1 MYLNQNQIDQIV
13 DKVVTR
19 LQPPQVD
26 LTPNKP
32 SYVAP
37 SQWVSVKS
45 EKKRKGVFSNIDEA
59 IAAAEVAYHRFV
71 RTTLENRNQIIT
83 SVRKKCKEHIEKL
96 STMAQEETGLGRA
109 LDKITKNK
117 LVIEKTPGTEILV
130 PYARTGD
137 FGLVLEERASYGVI
151 GSITPCTNPT
161 ETIINNGIGMI
172 AGGNAVVFNPHPQA
186 RNVSAYCVEIIND
199 AIVEAGGPENLIST
213 VDNPTIESAQALM
226 KHKAIRLL
234 VVTGGGGV
242 VKEAMASGKKT
253 IAAGPGNPPVLVDE
267 TADIDRAGRHIMK
280 GASLDNN
287 IICIAEKET
296 IVVDSVADKL
306 IAAMKKYNCHI
317 ALPTQ
322 IKELEQVILDSNR
335 KPNKKFI
342 GKNANVILKEIGVEA
357 GDDVRL
363 VVCEVE
369 KEHPFVQ
376 EEMMMPVMPVV
387 RVQNFEEGVMVAQ
400 QAEHGYKHTAVI
412 HSLNID
418 HLHHMAC
425 VMNTSIFVKNSPSY
439 GGLGYGGEG
448 YTSFTIASPTG
459 EGMTNAVD
467 FTRKR
472 RCTLKGHFRIV

>member
-1 MYLNQNQIDQIV
+1 MYLSQNQIDQIV
-13 DKVVTR
+13 DKVVGR
-19 LQPPQVD
+19 LQPLKVEIP
-26 LTPNKP
+26 PNKITH
-32 SYVAP
+32 VMP
-37 SQWVSVKS
+37 SQWVTVKS
-45 EKKRKGVFSNIDEA
+45 EKKRKGVFSNIEEA
-59 IAAAEVAYHRFV
+59 IAAAEVAYHRFQS
-71 RTTLENRNQIIT
+71 TTLENRNQIIA

-96 STMAQEETGLGRA
+96 STMAQEETGLGRV

-117 LVIEKTPGTEILV
+117 LVIEKTAGTESLLT
-130 PYARTGD
+130 YARTGD
-137 FGLVLEERASYGVI
+137 HGLVLEERAAYGVI

-186 RNVSAYCVEIIND
+186 KNVSAYCVEIINE

-213 VDNPTIESAQALM
+213 VENPTIESAQALM

-287 IICIAEKET
+287 IICVSEKET

-306 IAAMKKYNCHI
+306 IAAMKKYNCYI
-317 ALPTQ
+317 ASASQ
-322 IKELEQVILDSNR
+322 IKELEQVVLQDG
-335 KPNKKFI
+335 KPNKKYI
-342 GKNANVILKEIGVEA
+342 GKNANVILKEMGVQV

-363 VVCEVE
+363 VVCEVA

-376 EEMMMPVMPVV
+376 QEMMMPVMPVV
-387 RVQNFEEGVMVAQ
+387 RVQNFEEGVMVSQ
-400 QAEHGYKHTAVI
+400 QAEHGYKHTAVM

-459 EGMTNAVD
+459 EGMTNAFD

>member
-1 MYLNQNQIDQIV
+1 MYLNQTQIDHIV
-13 DKVVTR
+13 DKVVSR
-19 LQPPQVD
+19 LQPPKVD
-26 LTPNKP
+26 PMPVKP

-37 SQWVSVKS
+37 STWVQPKVD
-45 EKKRKGVFSNIDEA
+45 KKRKGVFSHIEEA
-59 IAAAEVAYHRFV
+59 IAASEVAYHRFSQ
-71 RTTLENRNQIIT
+71 TTLENRNQIIT

-96 STMAQEETGLGRA
+96 SNMAQEETGLGRA

-186 RNVSAYCVEIIND
+186 KNVSAYCVEIMNE
-199 AIVEAGGPENLIST
+199 AIIAAGGPENLIST
-213 VDNPTIESAQALM
+213 IENPTIESAQALM

-296 IVVDSVADKL
+296 IVVDSVADAL
-306 IAAMKKYNCHI
+306 ISAMKKYNCYI
-317 ALPTQ
+317 ATSSQ
-322 IKELEQVILDSNR
+322 IKELEQIILEKG

-342 GKNANVILKEIGVEA
+342 GKNANVILKEIGVQA

-363 VVCEVE
+363 VVCEVA

-459 EGMTNAVD
+459 EGMTSAFD

>member
-1 MYLNQNQIDQIV
+1 MHLTESQINSLV
-13 DKVVTR
+13 DKVVAR
-19 LQPPQVD
+19 LGNPRSQIKSGM
-26 LTPNKP
+26 TETAFP
-32 SYVAP
+32 SIRP
-37 SQWVSVKS
+37 TLSVK
-45 EKKRKGVFSNIDEA
+45 RNGTFDNIDEA
-59 IAAAEVAYHRFV
+59 VAAAEVAHHRLLSM
-71 RTTLENRNQIIT
+71 TLEQRDKII
-83 SVRKKCKEHIEKL
+83 SNIRKKCLDNIESL
-96 STMAQEETGLGRA
+96 SKGAQEETGLGRWQ
-109 LDKITKNK
+109 DKVTKNK
-117 LVIEKTPGTEILV
+117 LVITKTPGTEILT
-130 PYARTGD
+130 PYAKTGD
-137 FGLVLEERASYGVI
+137 FGLVLEERAPYGVI

-172 AGGNAVVFNPHPQA
+172 AGGNAVVFNPHPMA
-186 RNVSAYCVEIIND
+186 KNVSSQCIEVINK
-199 AIVEAGGPENLIST
+199 AVVEAGGPENLFVCIS
-213 VDNPTIESAQALM
+213 NPTIETAGELM
-226 KHKAIRLL
+226 KHPHVKLL

-242 VKEAMASGKKT
+242 VKAAMASGKKT

-296 IVVDSVADKL
+296 LVVDKVADEL
-306 IAAMKKYNCHI
+306 IKAMKKYNCFI
-317 ALPTQ
+317 ATPSQ
-322 IKELEQVILDSNR
+322 IKEIEDIVLENR
-335 KPNKKFI
+335 KPNKKYI
-342 GKNANVILKEIGVEA
+342 GKNANVILKEMGIEVGS
-357 GDDVRL
+357 DVRL
-363 VVCEVE
+363 IVCEVS

-387 RVQNFEEGVMVAQ
+387 RVQNFEEGAILSKEV
-400 QAEHGYKHTAVI
+400 EHGYRHTAVI
-412 HSLNID
+412 HSTHID

-425 VMNTSIFVKNSPSY
+425 IMNCSIFVKNSPSY